1 MAVLR
6 ILRRLSILVVLVG
19 LMSVSAACGEAVP
32 TATVLPTTAVATTA
46 TPLAAQEMITA
57 ARSEIKGAV
66 ALYKDGKTDAAYEAA
81 ANVYLNRF
89 ENLEAD
95 LNKADPTAVPA
106 IEEDFKGLRDGIKA
120 GKPQA
125 DIETIATRLDAS
137 LVRAAGLLAH

>member
-1 MAVLR
+1 MR
-6 ILRRLSILVVLVG
+6 ILRRVRILLLLVG
-19 LMSVSAACGEAVP
+19 LISISAACGDVAP
-32 TATVLPTTAVATTA
+32 TATVVPTASVTVTAR
-46 TPLAAQEMITA
+46 PLSAQEMITA
-57 ARSEIKGAV
+57 ARSEIAGAV
-66 ALYKDGKTDAAYEAA
+66 ALYKDGKPDAAYEAA

-95 LNKADPTAVPA
+95 LNKADQTAVPA
-106 IEEDFKGLRDGIKA
+106 IEEDFKDLRDGIKA